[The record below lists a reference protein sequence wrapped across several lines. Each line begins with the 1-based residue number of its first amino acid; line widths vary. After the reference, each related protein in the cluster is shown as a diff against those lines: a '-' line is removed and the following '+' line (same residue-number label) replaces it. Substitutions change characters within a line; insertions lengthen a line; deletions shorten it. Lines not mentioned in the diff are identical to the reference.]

1 MDDVQKQGPRRALG
15 SAAERGRKGVF
26 EVERVVITG
35 MGAITPVGNDVE
47 SYWAALKAGKCGIGP
62 ITRFDASEFKVKLAA
77 EVKDF
82 DVTQYVDKR
91 EARRMDANC
100 HFALAAAQ
108 QAVDQAGLKEG
119 SFDPYRVG
127 VIFGSGVGGLH
138 VTEEEIPKLNEKGPG
153 RVSPLC
159 IPEMIANMAAAYIS
173 MRFGF
178 RGENFCPVSAC
189 ATGNHAIGEA
199 MRAIRHG
206 YQDVVVCGGT
216 ENGII
221 PISMA
226 GFQNMKAVHL
236 GDDPSCAS
244 IPFDARRSGFVMGEG
259 AGCLVLESLTHA
271 QARGAAIL
279 AEVAGYGATGDA
291 YHITSPDPAC
301 DTAARAIANAIAD
314 AGLTPADV
322 DYINAHGTSTPLNE
336 KYETLAIKKAFGEAA
351 RQVKVSSTKSM
362 TGHLLSGAAAIEA
375 VACVMAI
382 RDGVVPPTIGYEQP
396 DPECDLDVTPNQ
408 AVSMPVRVAISN
420 SLGFGGHNAC
430 ILFKKV

>member
-1 MDDVQKQGPRRALG
+1 M
-15 SAAERGRKGVF
+15 
-26 EVERVVITG
+26 ERVVITG
-35 MGAITPVGNDVE
+35 MGAITPVGNDVQTFWE
-47 SYWAALKAGKCGIGP
+47 SLKAGECGIGP
-62 ITRFDASEFKVKLAA
+62 ITKFDVSDYKVKLAA

-91 EARRMDANC
+91 EARRMDLNC

-108 QAVDQAGLKEG
+108 QAVEQAGLKEG
-119 SFDPYRVG
+119 NFDPYRTG
-127 VIFGSGVGGLH
+127 VIYGSGVGGLA
-138 VTEEEIPKLNEKGPG
+138 VAEEEIPKLNEKGPG

-178 RGENFCPVSAC
+178 KGENFCPISAC
-189 ATGNHAIGEA
+189 ATANHSIGEA

-206 YQDVVVCGGT
+206 YQDIVLCGGT

-221 PISMA
+221 PIALA
-226 GFQNMKAVHL
+226 GFSNMKALHT

-259 AGCLVLESLTHA
+259 AGCLVLESLSHA
-271 QARGAAIL
+271 EARGATIL
-279 AEVAGYGATGDA
+279 AEVAGYGASGDA
-291 YHITSPDPAC
+291 YHITSPAPDGE
-301 DTAARAIANAIAD
+301 AAAHAIRGAIED
-314 AGLTPADV
+314 AGLAPADV

-336 KYETLAIKKAFGEAA
+336 KYETIAIKKAFGDAA
-351 RQVKVSSTKSM
+351 YKVKISSTKSM
-362 TGHLLSGAAAIEA
+362 TGHLLGGAAAVEA
-375 VACVMAI
+375 IACVMAI
-382 RDGVVPPTIGYEQP
+382 REGIIPPTIGYQEP
-396 DPECDLDVTPNQ
+396 DPECDLDITPNE
-408 AVSMPVRVAISN
+408 AVRMPVNVAISN

>member
-1 MDDVQKQGPRRALG
+1 M
-15 SAAERGRKGVF
+15 
-26 EVERVVITG
+26 ERVVITG
-35 MGAITPVGNDVE
+35 MGAITPVGNDVQTFWE
-47 SYWAALKAGKCGIGP
+47 SLKAGKCGIGP
-62 ITRFDASEFKVKLAA
+62 ITKFDVSDYKVKLAA

-91 EARRMDANC
+91 EARRMDVNC

-119 SFDPYRVG
+119 NFDPYRTG
-127 VIFGSGVGGLH
+127 VIYGSGVGGLAIA
-138 VTEEEIPKLNEKGPG
+138 EEEIPKLNAKGPG

-178 RGENFCPVSAC
+178 KGENFCPVSAC
-189 ATGNHAIGEA
+189 ATANHSIGEA

-206 YQDVVVCGGT
+206 YQDIVLCGGT

-221 PISMA
+221 PIALA
-226 GFQNMKAVHL
+226 GFSNMKALHT
-236 GDDPSCAS
+236 GDDPACAS

-271 QARGAAIL
+271 QARGATIL
-279 AEVAGYGATGDA
+279 AEVAGYGASGDA
-291 YHITSPDPAC
+291 YHITSPAPEGDA
-301 DTAARAIANAIAD
+301 AARAIRGAIED

-336 KYETLAIKKAFGEAA
+336 KYETIAIKKAFGDAA
-351 RQVKVSSTKSM
+351 YKVKVSSTKSM
-362 TGHLLSGAAAIEA
+362 TGHLLGGAAAVEA
-375 VACVMAI
+375 IACVMAI
-382 RDGVVPPTIGYEQP
+382 RDGIIPPTIGYQEP
-396 DPECDLDVTPNQ
+396 DPECNLDITPNK
-408 AVSMPVRVAISN
+408 AVEMPVNVAISN

>member
-1 MDDVQKQGPRRALG
+1 M
-15 SAAERGRKGVF
+15 
-26 EVERVVITG
+26 ERVVITG
-35 MGAITPVGNDVE
+35 MGAITPVGNDVATFWE
-47 SYWAALKAGKCGIGP
+47 SLKTGKCGVGP
-62 ITRFDASEFKVKLAA
+62 ITKFDVSDYKVKLAA

-91 EARRMDANC
+91 EARRMDVNC

-119 SFDPYRVG
+119 NFDPYRTG
-127 VIFGSGVGGLH
+127 VIYGSGVGGLQIA
-138 VTEEEIPKLNEKGPG
+138 EQEIAKLNEKGPG

-178 RGENFCPVSAC
+178 KGENFCPVSAC
-189 ATGNHAIGEA
+189 ATANHAIGEA
-199 MRAIRHG
+199 FRAIRHG
-206 YQDVVVCGGT
+206 YQDVAICGGT

-226 GFQNMKAVHL
+226 GFQNMKAVHT
-236 GDDPSCAS
+236 GDDPTCAS

-259 AGCLVLESLTHA
+259 AGCLVLESLSHA
-271 QARGAAIL
+271 EKRGATIL
-279 AEVAGYGATGDA
+279 AELAGYGASGDA
-291 YHITSPDPAC
+291 YHITSPSPDGEA
-301 DTAARAIANAIAD
+301 AARAILNAIED

-336 KYETLAIKKAFGEAA
+336 KYETIAIKKAFGDAA
-351 RQVKVSSTKSM
+351 YKVKVSSTKSM
-362 TGHLLSGAAAIEA
+362 TGHLLGGAAAVEA
-375 VACVMAI
+375 IACVMAVREGI
-382 RDGVVPPTIGYEQP
+382 VPPTIGYQEP
-396 DPECDLDVTPNQ
+396 DPECDLDVTPNK
-408 AVSMPVRVAISN
+408 AVEMPVNVAISN

-430 ILFKKV
+430 IVIKKV

>member
-1 MDDVQKQGPRRALG
+1 M
-15 SAAERGRKGVF
+15 
-26 EVERVVITG
+26 ERVVITG
-35 MGAITPVGNDVE
+35 MGAVTPIGNDVDTF
-47 SYWAALKAGKCGIGP
+47 WDALKTGKCGIGP
-62 ITRFDASEFKVKLAA
+62 ITKFDASEFKVKLAA

-82 DVTQYVDKR
+82 DITAYVDKR
-91 EARRMDANC
+91 EARRMDENC

-108 QAVDQAGLKEG
+108 QAVDQAGLTAG
-119 SFDPYRVG
+119 SFDPYRTG
-127 VIFGSGVGGLH
+127 VIYGSGVGGLH
-138 VTEEEIPKLNEKGPG
+138 IVEQEIPKLNEKGPG

-178 RGENFCPVSAC
+178 KGENFAPVSAC
-189 ATGNHAIGEA
+189 ATANHAIGEA

-216 ENGII
+216 ENGIL

-226 GFQNMKAVHL
+226 GFQNMKAVYT
-236 GDDPSCAS
+236 GEDPESAS
-244 IPFDARRSGFVMGEG
+244 IPFDARRAGFVMGEG

-271 QARGAAIL
+271 QKRGATIL

-291 YHITSPDPAC
+291 YHITSPDPSG
-301 DTAARAIANAIAD
+301 DTAARAILNAITD

-336 KYETLAIKKAFGEAA
+336 KYETIAIKKALGEAA
-351 RQVKVSSTKSM
+351 KTVKVSSTKSM
-362 TGHLLSGAAAIEA
+362 TGHLLGGAAAVEA
-375 VACVMAI
+375 IACVMAI
-382 RDGVVPPTIGYEQP
+382 REGVIPPTIGYKEADP
-396 DPECDLDVTPNQ
+396 DCDLDITPNK
-408 AVSMPVRVAISN
+408 AVQMPVQVALSN
-420 SLGFGGHNAC
+420 ALGFGGHNGC

>member
-1 MDDVQKQGPRRALG
+1 M
-15 SAAERGRKGVF
+15 
-26 EVERVVITG
+26 ERVVITG
-35 MGAITPVGNDVE
+35 MGAVTPVGNDVQTFWE
-47 SYWAALKAGKCGIGP
+47 SLKAGKCGIGP
-62 ITRFDASEFKVKLAA
+62 ITKFDVSDYKVKLAA

-91 EARRMDANC
+91 EARRMDVNC

-119 SFDPYRVG
+119 NFDPYRTG
-127 VIFGSGVGGLH
+127 VIYGSGVGGLA
-138 VTEEEIPKLNEKGPG
+138 VAEEEIPKLKEKGPG

-178 RGENFCPVSAC
+178 KGENFCPVSAC
-189 ATGNHAIGEA
+189 ATANHSIGEA

-206 YQDVVVCGGT
+206 YQDIVLCGGT
-216 ENGII
+216 ENSII
-221 PISMA
+221 PIALA
-226 GFQNMKAVHL
+226 GFSNMKALHT

-271 QARGAAIL
+271 QARGATIL
-279 AEVAGYGATGDA
+279 AEVAGYGASGDA
-291 YHITSPDPAC
+291 YHITSPAPEGDA
-301 DTAARAIANAIAD
+301 AARAIRGAIED

-336 KYETLAIKKAFGEAA
+336 KYETIAIKKAFGDAA
-351 RQVKVSSTKSM
+351 YKVKVSSTKSM
-362 TGHLLSGAAAIEA
+362 TGHLLGGAAAVEA
-375 VACVMAI
+375 IACVMAI
-382 RDGVVPPTIGYEQP
+382 RDGIIPPTIGYQEP
-396 DPECDLDVTPNQ
+396 DPECDLDITPNE
-408 AVSMPVRVAISN
+408 AVHMPVNVAISN

-430 ILFKKV
+430 ILIKKV

>member
-1 MDDVQKQGPRRALG
+1 M
-15 SAAERGRKGVF
+15 
-26 EVERVVITG
+26 ERVVITG
-35 MGAITPVGNDVE
+35 MGAITPVGNDVATFWE
-47 SYWAALKAGKCGIGP
+47 SLKSGKCGVGP
-62 ITRFDASEFKVKLAA
+62 ITKFDVSDYKVKLAA

-91 EARRMDANC
+91 EARRMDVNC

-119 SFDPYRVG
+119 NFDPYRTG
-127 VIFGSGVGGLH
+127 VIYGSGVGGLA
-138 VTEEEIPKLNEKGPG
+138 VAEEEIPKLKEKGPG

-178 RGENFCPVSAC
+178 KGENFCPVSAC
-189 ATGNHAIGEA
+189 ATANHSIGEA

-206 YQDVVVCGGT
+206 YQDIVLCGGT
-216 ENGII
+216 ESGII
-221 PISMA
+221 PIALA
-226 GFQNMKAVHL
+226 GFSNMKALHT
-236 GDDPSCAS
+236 GDDPTCAS

-271 QARGAAIL
+271 QARGATIL
-279 AEVAGYGATGDA
+279 AEVAGYGASGDA
-291 YHITSPDPAC
+291 YHITSPSPDGEA
-301 DTAARAIANAIAD
+301 AARAIRGAIED

-322 DYINAHGTSTPLNE
+322 DYINAHGTSTALNE
-336 KYETLAIKKAFGEAA
+336 KYETIAIKKAFGDAA
-351 RQVKVSSTKSM
+351 YKVKVSSTKSM
-362 TGHLLSGAAAIEA
+362 TGHLLGGAAAVEA
-375 VACVMAI
+375 IACVMAI
-382 RDGVVPPTIGYEQP
+382 RDGIVPPTIGYQEP
-396 DPECDLDVTPNQ
+396 DPECDLDITPNK
-408 AVSMPVRVAISN
+408 AVEMPVNVAISN

>member
-1 MDDVQKQGPRRALG
+1 M
-15 SAAERGRKGVF
+15 
-26 EVERVVITG
+26 ERVVITG
-35 MGAITPVGNDVE
+35 MGAVTPVGNDVQTFWE
-47 SYWAALKAGKCGIGP
+47 SLKAGKCGVGP
-62 ITRFDASEFKVKLAA
+62 ITKFDVSEFKVKLAA

-91 EARRMDANC
+91 EARRMDVNC

-108 QAVDQAGLKEG
+108 QAVDQAGLREG
-119 SFDPYRVG
+119 SFDPYRAG
-127 VIFGSGVGGLH
+127 VIYGSGVGGLQIA
-138 VTEEEIPKLNEKGPG
+138 EQEIPKLNEKGPG

-178 RGENFCPVSAC
+178 KGENFCPVSAC

-199 MRAIRHG
+199 MR
-206 YQDVVVCGGT
+206 
-216 ENGII
+216 II

-226 GFQNMKAVHL
+226 GFQNMKAVHM
-236 GDDPSCAS
+236 GDEPACAS

-271 QARGAAIL
+271 QARGATIL
-279 AEVAGYGATGDA
+279 AEIAGYGATGDA
-291 YHITSPDPAC
+291 YHITSPSPDGE
-301 DTAARAIANAIAD
+301 AASRAILGAITD

-336 KYETLAIKKAFGEAA
+336 KYETIAIKKAFGDEAYK
-351 RQVKVSSTKSM
+351 VKVSSTKSM
-362 TGHLLSGAAAIEA
+362 TGHLLGGAAAVEA
-375 VACVMAI
+375 IACVMAI
-382 RDGVVPPTIGYEQP
+382 RDGVVPPTIGYQEADP
-396 DPECDLDVTPNQ
+396 DCDLDITPNR
-408 AVSMPVRVAISN
+408 AVEMPVNVAISN

-430 ILFKKV
+430 ILIKKV